1 MERFISTRMFHVF
14 PTTAWI
20 SQNACSTRRALPQ
33 RPVSTLIRRT
43 ESISCASATRDL
55 PTRCTRPS
63 SVSAT
68 GYDARCELPRL
79 RSRLFLECTE
89 NGADPLAVDI
99 FRRRGVALRLK
110 PRIAVHVVGGNH
122 FSGTVVE

>member
-1 MERFISTRMFHVF
+1 
-14 PTTAWI
+14 
-20 SQNACSTRRALPQ
+20 
-33 RPVSTLIRRT
+33 STLIRRT

-122 FSGTVVE
+122 FSGTVVEPALLAAAFFVRLHDDRTDAACPFAPFGPGQRGYL